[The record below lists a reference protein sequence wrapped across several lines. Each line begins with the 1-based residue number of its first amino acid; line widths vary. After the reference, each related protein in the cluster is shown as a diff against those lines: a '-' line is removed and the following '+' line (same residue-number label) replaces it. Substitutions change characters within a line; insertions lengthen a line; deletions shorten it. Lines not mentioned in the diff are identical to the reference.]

1 MDISSSVS
9 ILQFSSFVYH
19 ILTSPKVAEAE
30 KAGLAKV
37 GIEADIYQIAE
48 TLPQE
53 VLTKVIGVLPCQTTN
68 AKSTLDART
77 T

>member
-1 MDISSSVS
+1 M
-9 ILQFSSFVYH
+9 YGH
-19 ILTSPKVAEAE
+19 IAQLAEAE

-53 VLTKVIGVLPCQTTN
+53 VLTKVSTFLGLESVPDSSTTLQLSI
-68 AKSTLDART
+68 KY
-77 T
+77 

>member
-1 MDISSSVS
+1 M
-9 ILQFSSFVYH
+9 YGH
-19 ILTSPKVAEAE
+19 IAQLAEAE

-53 VLTKVIGVLPCQTTN
+53 VLTKVSSHHRLVKHARSIGLSSDN
-68 AKSTLDART
+68 
-77 T
+77 